1 LHIVWILRVSG
12 IETANPAKRGLNVM
26 QYSPTRRDF
35 SVVALMG
42 MSALAAGATSAAG
55 AVQISTEEAL
65 KALDP
70 WVDALF
76 TGDPAAVEKVL
87 APEYQILRSDGSGN
101 DKASY
106 LKSLPQQRIRPKF
119 SDIVATGTA
128 DLMVIRYRIETDQ
141 INQGKEVKGVSPR
154 LSVFRRDADRWLI
167 CAHANF
173 AQLG

>member
-1 LHIVWILRVSG
+1 MKTS
-12 IETANPAKRGLNVM
+12 
-26 QYSPTRRDF
+26 TRRDF
-35 SVVALMG
+35 SIAALAG
-42 MSALAAGATSAAG
+42 IAALAAAG
-55 AVQISTEEAL
+55 AAKAAVKISPEEAL

-76 TGDPAAVEKVL
+76 TGDPAAIEKVL
-87 APEYQILRSDGSGN
+87 APEYQILRSDGTGY

-106 LKSLPQQRIRPKF
+106 LKALPKQHVRPQF

-128 DLMVIRYRIETDQ
+128 DIMVVRYRIKTDQ
-141 INQGKEVKGVSPR
+141 TSEGKKVKGISPR
-154 LSVFRRDADRWLI
+154 LSVFRREAGSWMI